1 MFYIKPEY
9 NLKQVK
15 FCTGFFVN
23 EETMKAVFSCSRVCL
38 QRRIY
43 SFTHTLSTNKRFEV
57 TYVLAGFTFQI
68 F

>member
-23 EETMKAVFSCSRVCL
+23 EETMKAVFSCSRVYNAEFIVLHIHYL
-38 QRRIY
+38 QTKGLR
-43 SFTHTLSTNKRFEV
+43 
-57 TYVLAGFTFQI
+57 
-68 F
+68 